1 MIFPRKEA
9 GPVLICAVKRSWQNG
24 WQRPSR
30 VGILKRKKAYAIKQ
44 RFERCGTSK
53 YDIILVSLAAKQDEK
68 RLLDRADGSCIKHCE
83 L

>member
-1 MIFPRKEA
+1 MAEWMAKAEQ
-9 GPVLICAVKRSWQNG
+9 GG
-24 WQRPSR
+24 DTET
-30 VGILKRKKAYAIKQ
+30 KKAYAIKQ